1 MVKRYEGEEVV
12 ERLRQRMEQE
22 DQQQEYR
29 KRSQSVELGYADLKT
44 HRGLREFRSWG
55 LPRAR
60 TQAGLV
66 LLACNLMNTQRA
78 LQRRQDATPRRAS

>member
-1 MVKRYEGEEVV
+1 VSAVPPAGGLHEQSAAGPGGKRYEGEEVV

-44 HRGLREFRSWG
+44 QSR
-55 LPRAR
+55 PA
-60 TQAGLV
+60 
-66 LLACNLMNTQRA
+66 
-78 LQRRQDATPRRAS
+78 